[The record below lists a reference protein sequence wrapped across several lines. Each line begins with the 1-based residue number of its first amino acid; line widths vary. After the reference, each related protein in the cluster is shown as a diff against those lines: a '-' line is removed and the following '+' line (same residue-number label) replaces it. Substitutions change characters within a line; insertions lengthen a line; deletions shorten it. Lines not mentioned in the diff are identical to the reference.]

1 MTDSY
6 DLIYTEY
13 FRVFILC
20 KQFGFDNV
28 EADVLANQHIN
39 TPAFL
44 ATLPDPTLASEAPT
58 PAFTSVIDRLFG
70 IAQ

>member
-20 KQFGFDNV
+20 KDTGFNNV
-28 EADVLANQHIN
+28 EADVLANQRIN
-39 TPAFL
+39 NSAFL
-44 ATLPDPTLASEAPT
+44 AALPDSTLASEATT
-58 PAFTSVIDRLFG
+58 PGFTSVIDRLFG